1 MIVHPIGMMRA
12 NAAAGAEVVI
22 NFTSGEGYTLGET
35 LYSRSDWTSPS
46 GFGYITVA
54 DNSGT
59 RVARAS
65 GAAST
70 NTFIGETFAD
80 DREVYVILH
89 DMNLTPGVA
98 MRVDLYHTD
107 ASNRAS
113 AQMDIAGWVSF
124 KQYIAGTE
132 QANSGSFNSGV
143 APAAND
149 KLTIARSGST
159 ITVKK
164 NDTTIITKTIVG
176 TPASAPPGIYVET
189 GTAPPY
195 REIREFGAKDL

>member
-35 LYSRSDWTSPS
+35 LYSRSDWTSPL

-65 GAAST
+65 GAASPH
-70 NTFIGETFAD
+70 TFIGETFTD

-89 DMNLTPGVA
+89 DRNLAPGVLL
-98 MRVDLYHTD
+98 RLDLYHTD
-107 ASNRAS
+107 NANRAS
-113 AQMDIAGWVSF
+113 AQMDIGGYVEF
-124 KQYIAGTE
+124 RQFIGNVE
-132 QANSGSFNSGV
+132 QANTGSVNTGA

-164 NDTTIITKTIVG
+164 NDITIITKTLVG
-176 TPASAPPGIYVET
+176 TPASAPPAIYADT
-189 GTAPPY
+189 GTTPPY